1 MRRATLCAMSCALL
15 ALTCASTLA
24 QAQSATPA
32 AAPTATRQAQPMSA
46 DPALE
51 VRVMKVAEELRC
63 LVCQNE
69 TIAASHADLAVDLRK
84 QIRIKLSEGQSERQI
99 LDFMVERYGDFVLYR
114 PRLSATTVLLW
125 AGPFALLLTAAGVLA
140 LNIRKRRQ
148 SLAVE
153 ALSPAQ
159 AQRARELLEEGAP
172 QP

>member
-1 MRRATLCAMSCALL
+1 MLSRPLLL
-15 ALTCASTLA
+15 ALWFACAPLSPAVAAEAPPLA
-24 QAQSATPA
+24 D
-32 AAPTATRQAQPMSA
+32 

-51 VRVMKVAEELRC
+51 ARVLKVAEELRC